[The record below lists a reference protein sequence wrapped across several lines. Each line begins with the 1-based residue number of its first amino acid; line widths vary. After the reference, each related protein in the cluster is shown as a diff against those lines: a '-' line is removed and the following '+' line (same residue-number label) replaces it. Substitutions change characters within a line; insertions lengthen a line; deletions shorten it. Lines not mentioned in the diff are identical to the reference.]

1 MVKKMGDMKS
11 DELYNHADNIVYIKG
26 NGDFI
31 NVICNSEKQM
41 DEVVKRM
48 TTETC
53 KLTGYE
59 EWDEDEDKKWIL
71 RFIVCDSEYQ
81 LTPEYN

>member
-1 MVKKMGDMKS
+1 MKS

-26 NGDFI
+26 DGDFI
-31 NVICNSEKQM
+31 NVICNTEKQM

-48 TTETC
+48 TTDTC

-59 EWDEDEDKKWIL
+59 EWDEEEDKKWIL
-71 RFIVCDSEYQ
+71 RFLVCDSEYEIK
-81 LTPEYN
+81 PDYN

>member
-11 DELYNHADNIVYIKG
+11 DEIYNHADNIVYIKG
-26 NGDFI
+26 SGDFI
-31 NVICNSEKQM
+31 NVIFNSENQM
-41 DEVVKRM
+41 DKVVKRM

-71 RFIVCDSEYQ
+71 RFVVCDSEYE
-81 LTPEYN
+81 LKPDYN